1 MQCYCKFSA
10 RFLHKMFTVPEN
22 ILGKEGYC
30 DAMYSYGGPGAKFLC
45 TSLFLWPNILLQ
57 EEYFI
62 YLLLVSYRFI

>member
-30 DAMYSYGGPGAKFLC
+30 DAMYSYGGPSA
-45 TSLFLWPNILLQ
+45 
-57 EEYFI
+57 I
-62 YLLLVSYRFI
+62 YQHLSVSGSSF